1 GTAVVLR
8 QNKQEKD
15 KLIKLLNLSD
25 NDYEYD
31 EFNSELEIYNN
42 KNLLFLEEQFI
53 LSSNVDFETF
63 LVKFAEKDFSKL
75 SFFDWEKAQFVILL
89 DNLQIEEQIFFDTLE
104 SNNIILD
111 GIVEERLVI
120 PPSLFY
126 KLKQQ
131 LDISKD
137 NEIKSLNYLSE

>member
-1 GTAVVLR
+1 MDNYTSDKLEWEGTAVVLR

-31 EFNSELEIYNN
+31 EFNSKLEIFNN

-53 LSSNVDFETF
+53 LSPNAEFETF

-75 SFFDWEKAQFVILL
+75 SFFDWEEAQFVTLL
-89 DNLQIEEQIFFDTLE
+89 DNLQIEEQFFFNTLD
-104 SNNIILD
+104 SNNI
-111 GIVEERLVI
+111 
-120 PPSLFY
+120 
-126 KLKQQ
+126 
-131 LDISKD
+131 
-137 NEIKSLNYLSE
+137 